1 MIWRL
6 LQLDS
11 VLLLV
16 APILI
21 IFLIALAIDAGVTKS
36 RERKA
41 AEAAAWAAQAYGAGW
56 DPQGAL
62 SVQKPRR
69 GSKVVRSCVILG
81 FVLLGSVVYW
91 PLLAFLGAV
100 VDPISN
106 VSADTYAVAIFLA
119 ALVFVVPFSLL
130 AFLCA
135 FIAHLAV
142 KGAERDQ
149 GRSG

>member
-1 MIWRL
+1 M
-6 LQLDS
+6 DS

-21 IFLIALAIDAGVTKS
+21 IFLIALAIDAGVTKR

-62 SVQKPRR
+62 SVLKPRR
-69 GSKVVRSCVILG
+69 GSKVVRYCLILG

-106 VSADTYAVAIFLA
+106 ASEADAGLMFLLYLIFVA
-119 ALVFVVPFSLL
+119 PFSLL

-149 GRSG
+149 GR

>member
-21 IFLIALAIDAGVTKS
+21 IFLIALAIDAGVTKR

-56 DPQGAL
+56 DPQVAL
-62 SVQKPRR
+62 SLYKPRR

-81 FVLLGSVVYW
+81 FVILGSIVYL
-91 PLLAFLGAV
+91 PLLAFLVDLV
-100 VDPISN
+100 VSGGNASEASVELFFLGVLIF
-106 VSADTYAVAIFLA
+106 VAPL
-119 ALVFVVPFSLL
+119 SLL
-130 AFLCA
+130 VFLCA

-142 KGAERDQ
+142 KGAERNQ
-149 GRSG
+149 GY

>member
-11 VLLLV
+11 LLLLV

-21 IFLIALAIDAGVTKS
+21 IFLIALAIDAGVTKR

-69 GSKVVRSCVILG
+69 GSKVV
-81 FVLLGSVVYW
+81 
-91 PLLAFLGAV
+91 
-100 VDPISN
+100 
-106 VSADTYAVAIFLA
+106 
-119 ALVFVVPFSLL
+119 SLL
-130 AFLCA
+130 RHFGIRYPGKRRL
-135 FIAHLAV
+135 F
-142 KGAERDQ
+142 
-149 GRSG
+149 GRCWCSW

>member
-21 IFLIALAIDAGVTKS
+21 IFLIALAIDAGVTKR

-41 AEAAAWAAQAYGAGW
+41 ADAAAWAAQAYGAGW

-91 PLLAFLGAV
+91 PLLVLL
-100 VDPISN
+100 VDPI
-106 VSADTYAVAIFLA
+106 VSGGNASEADAGLMFLLCLIFVA
-119 ALVFVVPFSLL
+119 PFSLL

-149 GRSG
+149 GR

>member
-41 AEAAAWAAQAYGAGW
+41 AEAA
-56 DPQGAL
+56 
-62 SVQKPRR
+62 R
-69 GSKVVRSCVILG
+69 GPHRPTELVGILK
-81 FVLLGSVVYW
+81 
-91 PLLAFLGAV
+91 
-100 VDPISN
+100 
-106 VSADTYAVAIFLA
+106 
-119 ALVFVVPFSLL
+119 
-130 AFLCA
+130 
-135 FIAHLAV
+135 AH
-142 KGAERDQ
+142 
-149 GRSG
+149 

>member
-6 LQLDS
+6 LQLYS

-21 IFLIALAIDAGVTKS
+21 IFLIALAIDAMVTKS

-69 GSKVVRSCVILG
+69 GSKVVRYCLILG
-81 FVLLGSVVYW
+81 FVLLGSVVYL
-91 PLLAFLGAV
+91 PLLAFLVDLV
-100 VDPISN
+100 VSGGDASG
-106 VSADTYAVAIFLA
+106 SYY
-119 ALVFVVPFSLL
+119 VF
-130 AFLCA
+130 
-135 FIAHLAV
+135 
-142 KGAERDQ
+142 
-149 GRSG
+149 

>member
-6 LQLDS
+6 LQLYS

-21 IFLIALAIDAGVTKS
+21 IFLIALAIDAMVTKS

-81 FVLLGSVVYW
+81 FVLLGSVIYW
-91 PLLAFLGAV
+91 PLLVLL
-100 VDPISN
+100 VDPI
-106 VSADTYAVAIFLA
+106 VSGGNASEADAGLMFLLCLIFVA
-119 ALVFVVPFSLL
+119 PFSLL

-135 FIAHLAV
+135 FVVMRFEKRKDREHGL
-142 KGAERDQ
+142 
-149 GRSG
+149 

>member
-41 AEAAAWAAQAYGAGW
+41 KR
-56 DPQGAL
+56 L
-62 SVQKPRR
+62 R
-69 GSKVVRSCVILG
+69 GPHRPTELVGILK
-81 FVLLGSVVYW
+81 
-91 PLLAFLGAV
+91 
-100 VDPISN
+100 
-106 VSADTYAVAIFLA
+106 
-119 ALVFVVPFSLL
+119 
-130 AFLCA
+130 
-135 FIAHLAV
+135 AH
-142 KGAERDQ
+142 
-149 GRSG
+149 

>member
-21 IFLIALAIDAGVTKS
+21 IFLIALAIDAGVTKR

-62 SVQKPRR
+62 SAQKPRR

-81 FVLLGSVVYW
+81 FVILG
-91 PLLAFLGAV
+91 
-100 VDPISN
+100 DPI
-106 VSADTYAVAIFLA
+106 VSGGNASEADAGLMFLLCLIFVA
-119 ALVFVVPFSLL
+119 PFSLI

-142 KGAERDQ
+142 KGAERNQ
-149 GRSG
+149 GY

>member
-1 MIWRL
+1 M
-6 LQLDS
+6 DS

-21 IFLIALAIDAGVTKS
+21 IFLIALAIDAGVTKR

-69 GSKVVRSCVILG
+69 GSKVVR
-81 FVLLGSVVYW
+81 VLPSFW
-91 PLLAFLGAV
+91 
-100 VDPISN
+100 D
-106 VSADTYAVAIFLA
+106 
-119 ALVFVVPFSLL
+119 SLSWE
-130 AFLCA
+130 ASS
-135 FIAHLAV
+135 I
-142 KGAERDQ
+142 
-149 GRSG
+149 GRCWCSW

>member
-1 MIWRL
+1 M
-6 LQLDS
+6 DS

-21 IFLIALAIDAGVTKS
+21 IFLIALAIDAGITKR

-41 AEAAAWAAQAYGAGW
+41 ADAAAWAAQAYGAGW
-56 DPQGAL
+56 GPQGAL

-81 FVLLGSVVYW
+81 FVILGSVVYL
-91 PLLAFLGAV
+91 PLLAFLVDLV
-100 VDPISN
+100 VPGRNASE
-106 VSADTYAVAIFLA
+106 VSLDLFFLGVLIFVA
-119 ALVFVVPFSLL
+119 PFSLL

-142 KGAERDQ
+142 KGVERDQ
-149 GRSG
+149 GR

>member
-6 LQLDS
+6 LQSDS

-21 IFLIALAIDAGVTKS
+21 IFLIALAIDAGVTKR

-62 SVQKPRR
+62 SAQKPRR

-81 FVLLGSVVYW
+81 FVILGSVVYW

-106 VSADTYAVAIFLA
+106 VSADTYAVVIFLA